1 MIHQFFIVG
10 QIKKIQVSEPK
21 DPKKN
26 PSAVL
31 LVQYGA
37 TREQS
42 GGAVEFINA
51 VMVRVPN
58 YRYPAI
64 KDSLQVGAVIEIKGH
79 VQGVYKTAID
89 EGFFTVELVAD
100 QIAPADFSYLPT
112 GSEE

>member
-1 MIHQFFIVG
+1 MIHNFFTVG

-42 GGAVEFINA
+42 GGAVEFVNA

-64 KDSLQVGAVIEIKGH
+64 KDSLKVDALVEIKGH
-79 VQGVYKTAID
+79 LQGVYKTVVD

-100 QIAPADFSYLPT
+100 QISPVDFNYLEVPA
-112 GSEE
+112 E